1 MENQF
6 SSKIKNFY
14 FDNGGEFVKIKSY
27 FQTHGITHLTT
38 PPHTPRHNGL
48 CECKHRHLLEKLQL
62 YEMPPSSSLSLTV
75 ILALC
80 CPNSCLP
87 YQPSSHTHTKYEF
100 TLLLFKNHPSYTKLK
115 SFGCLCFPWLKPYTS
130 NKLQPR
136 SERCVF
142 LGYSLTQSAYICY
155 NFKTQNV

>member
-6 SSKIKNFY
+6 SSKIKNSY
-14 FDNGGEFVKIKSY
+14 SDNGGEFVKIKSY

-48 CECKHRHLLEKLQL
+48 CECKHRHEKLRL

-100 TLLLFKNHPSYTKLK
+100 TLLYIIQKPPQLHQIKIFRLSLFSMAKTIYLEQTPTK
-115 SFGCLCFPWLKPYTS
+115 
-130 NKLQPR
+130 
-136 SERCVF
+136 
-142 LGYSLTQSAYICY
+142 I
-155 NFKTQNV
+155 